1 MENVKLKGT
10 GSIVSYTI
18 IHEASESFKDQVPYV
33 MAIIELDEGTRLT
46 GQIVNANC
54 KENDIERPSNNDE
67 ANRSVSTRLKEI
79 EIGSRV
85 KSVFRRISEDGKSGI
100 IHYGYKF
107 KLID

>member
-10 GSIVSYTI
+10 GLVVSYSIV
-18 IHEASESFKDQVPYV
+18 HEASENFKSQVPYV
-33 MAIIELDEGTRLT
+33 MAIIELDEGTRIT
-46 GQIVNANC
+46 AQIVNANC
-54 KENDIERPSNNDE
+54 KKNDLNKSSNND
-67 ANRSVSTRLKEI
+67 NINQPVSSRLKEI

-85 KSVFRRISEDGKSGI
+85 RSVFRKISEDGKSGI